1 MASLVPIAPEGIS
14 AQYHGQGRYL
24 ELKAVGEI
32 PGFFFTPFF
41 EREVWAGG
49 LRFSIK
55 AFSGG
60 AGKTPPSKDMDI
72 SFKLPILLPIDHFNN
87 KTVLVETAY
96 GTSEVKIEYIGW
108 PEPPHGTEVSVNSK
122 AADGVTTTSDQA
134 KKIDT
139 ITTVLPPIRSLLSDE
154 GTLSI
159 TAVIPKEAKPLL
171 DIEFNSDFLKL
182 VTSSVGEGLIKWE
195 LKWVKPPVG
204 KDNPQLVNVITTTK
218 WDITVPILP
227 PVKEITKVIQ
237 PYIVYRVWLVT
248 E

>member
-1 MASLVPIAPEGIS
+1 MASLVPISPKGIS
-14 AQYHGQGRYL
+14 AQYHGRGRYL

-41 EREVWAGG
+41 EREAWPGS

-55 AFSGG
+55 AYAGG
-60 AGKTPPSKDMDI
+60 GGETPPSRKVNI
-72 SFKLPILLPIDHFNN
+72 SFKLPIVLPIDHFNS
-87 KTVLVETAY
+87 KSVLVDTAY
-96 GTSEVKIEYIGW
+96 GTSDIKIEYIGW
-108 PEPPHGTEVSVNSK
+108 LEPPHDTEVAVNSK
-122 AADGVTTTSDQA
+122 ASDGVTAAHDEA
-134 KKIDT
+134 KKINT
-139 ITTVLPPIRSLLSDE
+139 ITTVLPPIESLLSDE

-159 TAVIPKEAKPLL
+159 TAVIPKEVQSLL
-171 DIEFNSDFLKL
+171 DIELNNEFLKL
-182 VTSSVGEGLIKWE
+182 VTSSVGEGLMKWE

-218 WDITVPILP
+218 WDVTVPILP